1 MNISFIYSYSSF
13 LFETATKE
21 KKIKQYAK
29 QVTFLLSIIHQTE
42 LVSFLSNLSIE
53 KEVRKQQ
60 FKLMFNKKLDTML
73 IYFVWTIIDFNRS
86 NYLEKILLSFLSIYD
101 DYYGI
106 NFAKV
111 YSVYP
116 LSEKQLNKIKKALE
130 QKYRSKVI
138 LQNEIDPSIIG
149 GIKVESKR
157 LSIDNT
163 FKKKLD
169 VIKQKCVSPIQQRS

>member
-13 LFETATKE
+13 LFETAN
-21 KKIKQYAK
+21 KKNKINLYAK
-29 QVTFLLSIIHQTE
+29 QVAFLLNIIRQTE

-60 FKLMFNKKLDTML
+60 FKLMFSKKLDKML

-86 NYLEKILLSFLSIYD
+86 NYLEKILLSFLSIYND
-101 DYYGI
+101 CYGI
-106 NFAKV
+106 IFFNV

-116 LSEKQLNKIKKALE
+116 LLEKQLNKIKKVLE
-130 QKYRSKVI
+130 QKYHSKVI
-138 LQNEIDPSIIG
+138 LQNKIDPSIIG

-169 VIKQKCVSPIQQRS
+169 IIKQNCLSPIEERS